1 MRTAAAS
8 FLTFALALAAQARTW
23 DFSTLGETDKANL
36 NADAAAWKYDA
47 SGNRWL
53 NQTAYTEAS
62 LKANGNNIAMTDG
75 LLFTATGADNIRID
89 DKKKSVTLNKST
101 ASFTIPGLKAG
112 DKVTVTAQSSNSST
126 PRALSASNLSVTA
139 GFKASTDRADNT
151 GTVTADGDVTI
162 STPDGGYYIY
172 SVTVD
177 GEGGGTGGEDPNP
190 PAGDHAVRMNTAVNQ
205 MALTTAGNDIKY
217 YNTAEIASVDF
228 DKTAGSATV
237 TPVKGEWTDQYVR
250 NVTALRFAKAE
261 TTAGD
266 GEITNSGVNITEAKG
281 WMESLYAKW
290 TLDEKHSSYR
300 VYVKGGDYAD
310 YTPVD
315 RELVRRYPA
324 YGRVDIPGLPAGR
337 YTIKVVP
344 VANGQEDPSQAS
356 VAADMAV
363 APHDRS
369 GFAFKGAQPGAYDA
383 DGRLK
388 KGARVLYITKDNA
401 KTVSLDMTV
410 STNGA
415 TETRTGIQN
424 ILQAYEKGVENRP
437 LAIRFIGKVSDAD
450 TDELLGDKGGMQ
462 IKGKT
467 ADFMTNVTLEGIG
480 DDATLH
486 GFGLVIFKV
495 AGVEVRNLGFL
506 WFKDDGFSLKTGHHV
521 WVHHN
526 DLFYG
531 QPGSASDQ
539 AKGDGTLDVK
549 DNSQMVTFSYNHLW
563 DSGKASLCG
572 MKSESGPNYIDYH
585 HNWFDHSD
593 SRHPRVRTMSVHVWN
608 NYYDGVSKYGVGAA
622 MKSNVFVENNYFR
635 HTKYPVLTAMQ
646 GSDLKGGNPKGTFS
660 GEDSGVIKCFG
671 NIYTE
676 GSAKPVDYRTNNTDF
691 DCYEAESRDEQ
702 VPSAVKGKQGGR
714 TYDNFD
720 TDSSVMHTYTPDS
733 AADVPAKVKGYYGA
747 GRLNKGDFSWEFG
760 PSEDTNYSVIT
771 ALSNAIKAYQSTLVG
786 IFE

>member
-36 NADAAAWKYDA
+36 NADADAWKYET
-47 SGNRWL
+47 SNNRWL
-53 NQTAYTEAS
+53 NQTGYTAEP
-62 LKANGNNIAMTDG
+62 LKANGRNIALTDG
-75 LLFTATGADNIRID
+75 LLFTAASADYIRID
-89 DKKKSVTLNKST
+89 DKKKSVTLNKKT
-101 ASFTIPGLKAG
+101 AKFTIPGLKAG
-112 DKVTVTAQSSNSST
+112 DVVVVTAQSSSSTT
-126 PRALSASNLSVTA
+126 PRALSASNLTVTK
-139 GFKASTDRADNT
+139 GFTQTTDRVDNT

-162 STPDGGYYIY
+162 TATDGGCYVY
-172 SVTVD
+172 SVRVD
-177 GEGGGTGGEDPNP
+177 GEGGGDPNP
-190 PAGDHAVRMNTAVNQ
+190 PAGDHAVKMNTAVNQ
-205 MALTTAGNDIKY
+205 MVISTSGNDVKY
-217 YNTAEIASVDF
+217 YNTADIASVDF
-228 DKTAGSATV
+228 DKADGSATV
-237 TPVKGEWTDQYVR
+237 TPVQGEWTDRYLR
-250 NVTALRFAKAE
+250 NVTALKFAKAE
-261 TTAGD
+261 ATAGD

-315 RELVRRYPA
+315 RELVRRYPS

-369 GFAFKGAQPGAYDA
+369 GFAFKGAQPGAYDT

-401 KTVSLDMTV
+401 KTVSLEMTV
-410 STNGA
+410 SNKGT

-424 ILQAYEKGVENRP
+424 ILQAYEKGVEDRP

-450 TDELLGDKGGMQ
+450 TDNLLGDKGGMQ

-676 GSAKPVDYRTNNTDF
+676 GSAIPVDYRTNNTDF
-691 DCYEAESRDEQ
+691 DCYEAESRNET
-702 VPSAVKGKQGGR
+702 VPQSVKGKQGGR

-720 TDSSVMHTYTPDS
+720 TDAAVMHTYTPDP